1 MPLTQP
7 YLDNIFT
14 YHKPFADQ
22 TDRYEQL
29 RAKAKEYAELVIKLT
44 PDSPEQQLAIRDIQR
59 SVMMAN
65 AAIAV
70 NEPDSNW
77 IAALQNPD

>member
-1 MPLTQP
+1 MELTQA
-7 YLDNIFT
+7 YLDNMFT

-29 RAKAKEYAELVIKLT
+29 RAKAKEYAELIVKLT
-44 PDSPEQQLAIRDIQR
+44 PDSREQQLALVDVQR

-77 IAALQNPD
+77 IEALSN